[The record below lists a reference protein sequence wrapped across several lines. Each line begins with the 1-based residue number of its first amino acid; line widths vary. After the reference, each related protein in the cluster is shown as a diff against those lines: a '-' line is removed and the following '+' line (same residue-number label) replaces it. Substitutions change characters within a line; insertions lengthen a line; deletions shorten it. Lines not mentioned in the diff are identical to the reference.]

1 MPKKPRKRKLYAAIA
16 KLAVR
21 VEKMRRKKEHAALQ
35 RDGVD
40 VSADDNGCVDGD
52 DARHGD
58 GQYGGGTTVTTLGV
72 ATDAT
77 DTRAV
82 TAMLATVS
90 VGRVRRH
97 WC

>member
-40 VSADDNGCVDGD
+40 VSA
-52 DARHGD
+52 
-58 GQYGGGTTVTTLGV
+58 GGGGCC
-72 ATDAT
+72 
-77 DTRAV
+77 
-82 TAMLATVS
+82 
-90 VGRVRRH
+90 GRKSKVIAYN
-97 WC
+97 C